1 MAAAADKFARLAA
14 LKPTRPLPARPAAI
28 RTPGEED
35 VLGRLLGAGV
45 ASNPFGEHLAVRNWF
60 STPEFSEP
68 SSTTLEL
75 LSRTRD
81 ESIARKTRAALEDP
95 EKWLFL
101 DTETTGLAGGTGT
114 YAFLIGLAWW
124 DAGGLQAEQ
133 FFMRDFAEEHALL
146 HELSQR
152 VAERPVLVTFNG
164 KSFDWPLLENRFTMT
179 RSIAVPKLEAHL
191 DLLHAAR
198 ALWKLRLGSVR
209 LVELERHV
217 LDAPRLGWHRENDV
231 SSALIPQFYFD
242 YLRGGPAEPLAA
254 VVRHNQMDLRGLAA
268 LFGKI
273 NTLLSEQTSDATE
286 IESLDLFGLSRFLQR
301 RGESDRAHSACA
313 QALEIGLPA
322 EFRPQARRDL
332 AQMAKRRGER
342 RDLAGNRGRW
352 ARRNS
357 RLRTTGHLLRT
368 SCQGLS
374 PRDRICAIGA
384 GKTQAPAERFKRS
397 PSSRAMCAARAK
409 IPAPPFTLAAS
420 NEHGWRRGKTACCI
434 TLRRQIVG
442 VELIPR
448 PASSQFLVPQFKG
461 GNRMETSA
469 AKQQAMAGDT
479 VITAEQRYL
488 RTELEQ
494 RRERLHEALHSPAAD
509 PSLSQLLTAVD
520 TALSR
525 IDHGTFG
532 LCETCHDTIEA
543 ERLLADPLVRFCLDH
558 LTSAE
563 QRALESDLSMAA
575 RIQRGLLPKPGLAPV
590 GWDVRYHYQP
600 AGMVSGDYVSGKG
613 VAASMLMS
621 HLHATFRSLAEAGLQ
636 LDRMVEDA
644 NRIFCESTL
653 AGQFATLV
661 VGRAAHDGSVE
672 FVSAGHL
679 PVLHIQSDG
688 ATPKDS
694 TGVPLGMF
702 CNTRFPVHR
711 LTLAHGD
718 TLFLYT
724 DGLTEA
730 PNRAGAEY
738 GLHRIRT
745 LAARH
750 PGIEPA
756 GLISKC
762 LEDLQCFAEGLKQ
775 PDDLTLL
782 AVQRAE

>member
-14 LKPTRPLPARPAAI
+14 LQPTRPLPARPAAI

-191 DLLHAAR
+191 DLLHPAR

-301 RGESDRAHSACA
+301 RGESDRAHSACEHTRA
-313 QALEIGLPA
+313 AEIWLEIVADGHDGIHACEQLAIYYERHAKDFPRA
-322 EFRPQARRDL
+322 TEFAQLALAKLRRQRSVSSDPLLAARC
-332 AQMAKRRGER
+332 
-342 RDLAGNRGRW
+342 
-352 ARRNS
+352 ARLEQKFLHRLS
-357 RLRTTGHLLRT
+357 RLRHQMNTVGGVARLL
-368 SCQGLS
+368 
-374 PRDRICAIGA
+374 
-384 GKTQAPAERFKRS
+384 
-397 PSSRAMCAARAK
+397 
-409 IPAPPFTLAAS
+409 
-420 NEHGWRRGKTACCI
+420 
-434 TLRRQIVG
+434 
-442 VELIPR
+442 
-448 PASSQFLVPQFKG
+448 
-461 GNRMETSA
+461 
-469 AKQQAMAGDT
+469 
-479 VITAEQRYL
+479 
-488 RTELEQ
+488 
-494 RRERLHEALHSPAAD
+494 
-509 PSLSQLLTAVD
+509 
-520 TALSR
+520 ALSR
-525 IDHGTFG
+525 CG
-532 LCETCHDTIEA
+532 
-543 ERLLADPLVRFCLDH
+543 
-558 LTSAE
+558 
-563 QRALESDLSMAA
+563 
-575 RIQRGLLPKPGLAPV
+575 
-590 GWDVRYHYQP
+590 
-600 AGMVSGDYVSGKG
+600 GK
-613 VAASMLMS
+613 S
-621 HLHATFRSLAEAGLQ
+621 
-636 LDRMVEDA
+636 
-644 NRIFCESTL
+644 
-653 AGQFATLV
+653 
-661 VGRAAHDGSVE
+661 
-672 FVSAGHL
+672 
-679 PVLHIQSDG
+679 
-688 ATPKDS
+688 
-694 TGVPLGMF
+694 
-702 CNTRFPVHR
+702 
-711 LTLAHGD
+711 
-718 TLFLYT
+718 
-724 DGLTEA
+724 
-730 PNRAGAEY
+730 
-738 GLHRIRT
+738 
-745 LAARH
+745 
-750 PGIEPA
+750 
-756 GLISKC
+756 
-762 LEDLQCFAEGLKQ
+762 
-775 PDDLTLL
+775 
-782 AVQRAE
+782 